1 MFCLSRFGFA
11 HGNFPNY
18 PFFLLFLRNRDPFT
32 LWMKNEDMAN
42 WCIKVKGWFA
52 YSCVVSSCLL
62 PVKILVHKS
71 NFHNLPIFPC
81 FLRKKD
87 PFTWWIKD
95 IEMANSF
102 LWANVWFSPSGV
114 LAFIACFGC
123 QDLASC
129 IKVSQITFFPVFSQE
144 KRPLHMVNQKHRYG
158 QLIPVSQRLI
168 WI

>member
-1 MFCLSRFGFA
+1 MFCPSRVGFTIE
-11 HGNFPNY
+11 NFPNL
-18 PFFLLFLRNRDPFT
+18 PFFLRFLRNKDPFT
-32 LWMKNEDMAN
+32 RWIKNLGMAN
-42 WCIKVKGWFA
+42 WCIRVKGWFA
-52 YSCVVSSCLL
+52 YSGVVLSCLL
-62 PVKILVHKS
+62 PVKILLHKS

-95 IEMANSF
+95 IDMANSC
-102 LWANVWFSPSGV
+102 LWAKVWFSPSGV

-144 KRPLHMVNQKHRYG
+144 KRPLHIVNQKHKHG
-158 QLIPVSQRLI
+158 QFMPVSQGLI
-168 WI
+168 FI